1 MTAASQKLRSTLPL
15 RHATDSELLALIRIG
30 GADIDPSAW
39 LAAFGGIAA
48 LLRAEPLALLGEPGM
63 HSRTVDQL
71 KALQEIAR
79 RYSGGKFERGVV
91 IHSPADSKRYLSAR
105 LTDRSYEVFCCL
117 YLDNRHRVL
126 AFEELFRGT
135 IDGTSVYPRE
145 VVKQSLRHNAAA
157 VIVAHNH
164 PSGVAEPSQA
174 DEHITRRLR
183 DALALVD
190 IRLLDHFVVGDTE
203 TVSLA
208 ARGVI

>member
-79 RYSGGKFERGVV
+79 R
-91 IHSPADSKRYLSAR
+91 R
-105 LTDRSYEVFCCL
+105 L
-117 YLDNRHRVL
+117 
-126 AFEELFRGT
+126 
-135 IDGTSVYPRE
+135 P
-145 VVKQSLRHNAAA
+145 
-157 VIVAHNH
+157 IV
-164 PSGVAEPSQA
+164 
-174 DEHITRRLR
+174 DTHIN
-183 DALALVD
+183 
-190 IRLLDHFVVGDTE
+190 
-203 TVSLA
+203 
-208 ARGVI
+208 